1 MEQVLALSATLG
13 SLARFPTLGSI
24 DCGAFKSNGTPMLGS
39 SRDLADVLGRVA
51 SRDRDAFQILYEAT
65 SAKLYGIIVRILVR
79 RSVADEILQ
88 DVYIKIWE
96 RAGDYDSARASA
108 ITWMATIARNR
119 ALDEKRRAKVLP
131 VAELPEGFDMAA
143 DLEHTLDRMEQSEQL
158 RTLLTCLNALDTEK
172 REAVLLAYYR
182 GLSRDALAKRFGR
195 PVPTIKTWLH
205 RSLAQLRA
213 CLSR

>member
-1 MEQVLALSATLG
+1 
-13 SLARFPTLGSI
+13 
-24 DCGAFKSNGTPMLGS
+24 MLGS

-51 SRDRDAFQILYEAT
+51 LRDRNAFQLLYQST
-65 SAKLYGIIVRILVR
+65 SAKLYGIILGILVR
-79 RSVADEILQ
+79 RSLADEVLQ
-88 DVYIKIWE
+88 EVYVKIWE
-96 RAGDYDSARASA
+96 RAGDYDSGRASP

-131 VAELPEGFDMAA
+131 VSELPEGFDMAA
-143 DLEHTLDRMEQSEQL
+143 DLEPALDRLEHSDRL
-158 RTLLTCLNALDTEK
+158 KALLSCLKSLESEK

-182 GLSRDALAKRFGR
+182 GLSREALAKRFGR

-205 RSLAQLRA
+205 RSLAQLRV

>member
-1 MEQVLALSATLG
+1 
-13 SLARFPTLGSI
+13 
-24 DCGAFKSNGTPMLGS
+24 MLGS
-39 SRDLADVLGRVA
+39 SRDLADVLTRVA
-51 SRDRDAFQILYEAT
+51 SRDQAAFRILYEAT
-65 SAKLYGIIVRILVR
+65 SSKLYGIILGILVR
-79 RSVADEILQ
+79 RSLADEILQ
-88 DVYIKIWE
+88 EVYVKIWE
-96 RAGDYDSARASA
+96 RAGDFDSARASV

-131 VAELPEGFDMAA
+131 IGELPEGFDMAS
-143 DLEHTLDRMEQSEQL
+143 DLEHALDRMEASEQL
-158 RTLLTCLNALDTEK
+158 KALLSCLGGLDREK

-213 CLSR
+213 CLSQ